1 MIHFNTTPY
10 HIVYD
15 PSDGKIFCTISNI
28 NSNMCPSEH
37 LTSPLILLNEICEF
51 WSASFLFYLNIR
63 IVHSAQ
69 INLSFFLF
77 YYSNSIFTRCE
88 QNSERLMPNKICVYK
103 KSIFF
108 ILFEAFKETH
118 HTPRERASENTQKTP
133 SLRRCS
139 LCVYARADRIG
150 SDRKLYISHRTHA
163 KVIYSW
169 RADLRV
175 NLDLGAFF
183 VQFLLVKFL
192 LQINALYGFNELRLH
207 TCAPTKI
214 CEVYRWRARRYIW
227 DLKINWN
234 ASTNL
239 WIMYVCDVYV
249 CVYYQY

>member
-1 MIHFNTTPY
+1 M
-10 HIVYD
+10 
-15 PSDGKIFCTISNI
+15 
-28 NSNMCPSEH
+28 
-37 LTSPLILLNEICEF
+37 
-51 WSASFLFYLNIR
+51 
-63 IVHSAQ
+63 
-69 INLSFFLF
+69 
-77 YYSNSIFTRCE
+77 
-88 QNSERLMPNKICVYK
+88 NKIRNVWCQIKYVCIK

-214 CEVYRWRARRYIW
+214 CEVYRWRAPLHLRFKNK
-227 DLKINWN
+227 LKRINKFMN
-234 ASTNL
+234 N
-239 WIMYVCDVYV
+239 V
-249 CVYYQY
+249 CVRCVCVCILSILTQSLDHH